1 MNQADDTMINV
12 TLFNYRKELEKLRDD
27 HQRAEEL
34 RREREEELWRIHE
47 EHRAEIQQEK
57 EKVLRMK
64 EETQAQRDKA
74 EAEIEYAHECLQKE
88 REACRFHFLLLSD
101 IHAGVLKFIQSWVF
115 LLNLLIHP
123 VTCMIKET
131 SLAFKLRVYFEGVQY
146 CSLILIIIFLR
157 MSYRNNCFLWSL
169 LILIAIL
176 CNHSE
181 PCW

>member
-27 HQRAEEL
+27 HQRAEEM

-101 IHAGVLKFIQSWVF
+101 IHAGVLKFIQSWV
-115 LLNLLIHP
+115 
-123 VTCMIKET
+123 TCMIKET
-131 SLAFKLRVYFEGVQY
+131 SHAFKLKVYFEGVQY
-146 CSLILIIIFLR
+146 CCLILIIIFLR
-157 MSYRNNCFLWSL
+157 RS
-169 LILIAIL
+169 
-176 CNHSE
+176 
-181 PCW
+181 

>member
-47 EHRAEIQQEK
+47 EHRAEIQEEK

-101 IHAGVLKFIQSWVF
+101 IHAGVLKFIQSLGLFIKFVNPSCYMYDKRDKSCFQIKSVF
-115 LLNLLIHP
+115 
-123 VTCMIKET
+123 
-131 SLAFKLRVYFEGVQY
+131 
-146 CSLILIIIFLR
+146 
-157 MSYRNNCFLWSL
+157 
-169 LILIAIL
+169 
-176 CNHSE
+176 
-181 PCW
+181 

>member
-1 MNQADDTMINV
+1 MNQADDTMIYV

-101 IHAGVLKFIQSWVF
+101 IHAGGMKFIQSLGLFIKFV
-115 LLNLLIHP
+115 NPSCYI
-123 VTCMIKET
+123 MIKET
-131 SLAFKLRVYFEGVQY
+131 SHAFKLRVYFEGVQY

-157 MSYRNNCFLWSL
+157 RS
-169 LILIAIL
+169 
-176 CNHSE
+176 
-181 PCW
+181 

>member
-101 IHAGVLKFIQSWVF
+101 IHAGVLKFIQS
-115 LLNLLIHP
+115 LGLLIKLVNP
-123 VTCMIKET
+123 SCYMYDKRDKSCFQIK
-131 SLAFKLRVYFEGVQY
+131 SVF
-146 CSLILIIIFLR
+146 
-157 MSYRNNCFLWSL
+157 
-169 LILIAIL
+169 
-176 CNHSE
+176 
-181 PCW
+181 